1 MVLSPYICILSSLF
15 LKVKIFANASQAKIF
30 PQKSQKFLSK
40 MLTFTSWGTW
50 FTIIDFPNKVV
61 ITLTFIKASFKSEIA
76 RWVFKTSRT
85 DYFAF
90 GYDAQVFFNLFFTI
104 DCGEFLLAAIIDA
117 NFKLSQHLS
126 EKKFIHRAS
135 VLKSFTSV
143 SNGCFDFS
151 ACMDWISK
159 KVQ

>member
-15 LKVKIFANASQAKIF
+15 LKVKIFANASQAKIV

-90 GYDAQVFFNLFFTI
+90 GYDAQVFFNLFFYNRLRRLPFSCHYWCELQIKPT
-104 DCGEFLLAAIIDA
+104 
-117 NFKLSQHLS
+117 FKR
-126 EKKFIHRAS
+126 EKIYPSGFRFEKFY
-135 VLKSFTSV
+135 
-143 SNGCFDFS
+143 
-151 ACMDWISK
+151 
-159 KVQ
+159 